1 MKKVFIVRD
10 AEGDI
15 ASLSGTATDGA
26 IAASIDDPEVQEF
39 LRNLD
44 VDLVRVMEDVVDLL
58 VGRGVFR
65 FTDLPESAQQKLLF
79 RKTLRSQWQAVPD
92 PLGDE
97 DGLF

>member
-10 AEGDI
+10 AQGDI
-15 ASLSGTATDGA
+15 ASLSATTVDGA
-26 IAASIDDPEVQEF
+26 EAGSIDDPEVQEF

-44 VDLVRVMEDVVDLL
+44 VDLVRVLEDVVDLL

-65 FTDLPESAQQKLLF
+65 FTDLPDSAQQKLLF